1 MTVGGYEVI
10 FFFLSYFPSLLLP
23 RLPSFT
29 PSFSLP
35 FSLFTPGA
43 NHRAVEG
50 AAGKGGEGKGGGS
63 GDQQEGAERTEGE
76 SLPAAG

>member
-10 FFFLSYFPSLLLP
+10 FFPLLFSITSSTSTTFFHSNLLPSL
-23 RLPSFT
+23 
-29 PSFSLP
+29 SL
-35 FSLFTPGA
+35 LFTPGA

-50 AAGKGGEGKGGGS
+50 AAGKGGAGKGGGS
-63 GDQQEGAERTEGE
+63 GDHQEGAERAEGE